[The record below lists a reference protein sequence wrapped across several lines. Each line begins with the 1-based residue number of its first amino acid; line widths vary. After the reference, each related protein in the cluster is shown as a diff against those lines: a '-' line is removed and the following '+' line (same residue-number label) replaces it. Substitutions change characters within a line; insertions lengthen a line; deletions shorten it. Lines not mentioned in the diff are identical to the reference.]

1 MPRGRG
7 RPRLREEERRSQPV
21 GIRLTKALRDK
32 LETERRQLEGEPSL
46 SRLIEDRLRESF
58 ELGKSIDEL
67 FGGKKTRQILQIVAE
82 RIAGIEISTQLGW
95 LDDRYTFDQ
104 VKSMIGIVLEHLRP
118 AGRRAIPKPMR
129 WHASLRKDVENLGRH
144 SALLAL
150 ACIES
155 ARDHP
160 RESDVP
166 FQYRKAALQLGSRL
180 KGSPI
185 DELQN
190 DRQQTRRRI
199 FEYHGKQPPADAGS
213 EEALV
218 RKGNAVTA
226 RFMTVAALVSYLKPR
241 LIKGTTM
248 VSMAKIFEG
257 VTGANFSENKPIII
271 ERIKSATKGKLV
283 NHPDVD
289 IDRHVGQILDVRSA
303 SEVLR
308 EVSDET
314 ISDEQHRT
322 MQRRA
327 VQSAASTPKGERK

>member
-1 MPRGRG
+1 MAKLG
-7 RPRLREEERRSQPV
+7 RPQKDAGSRKSAHLSVRISP
-21 GIRLTKALRDK
+21 KLRDK

-104 VKSMIGIVLEHLRP
+104 VKSMIDVVLEHLRP
-118 AGRRAIPKPMR
+118 AGRRTIPKPMR

-155 ARDHP
+155 ARDYP
-160 RESDVP
+160 KESDVP
-166 FQYRKAALQLGSRL
+166 RQYGRAALQFGSRV

-185 DELQN
+185 DELQK

-199 FEYHGKQPPADAGS
+199 WEYHGKRPPADAAS
-213 EEALV
+213 EEALDRTV
-218 RKGNAVTA
+218 NAITA
-226 RFMTVAALVSYLKPR
+226 RFLTVATLVNYLKPR
-241 LIKGTTM
+241 LIKGATM
-248 VSMAKIFEG
+248 VSMAKTFKG

-271 ERIKSATKGKLV
+271 ERIKSATRGKLV
-283 NHPDVD
+283 DHPAIDVARD
-289 IDRHVGQILDVRSA
+289 VAKILEDASVRETSN
-303 SEVLR
+303 
-308 EVSDET
+308 ET

-322 MQRRA
+322 LQRR
-327 VQSAASTPKGERK
+327 VVPSAAHTPKGERK